1 MSNPAATAASASKK
15 PINVYLILLLVLL
28 LLAPM
33 ITLSFSPWHDNSSLW
48 YLGMLPT
55 VIGLFSSIRL
65 GISAA
70 FLTPALMFV
79 ALMLHGDVWPGTIFM
94 TLIAIA
100 TGLGAL
106 RGWHM
111 MLSFAGP
118 LTAYALIG
126 DLNVTVGT
134 QVVSA
139 NSSLEH
145 TAIAALFILGGGIWT
160 VLIGQFL
167 VRHFELKSPPT
178 VPFHTAGFF
187 AAALGILVGVGTFVC
202 MNWLT
207 PNSPESWWLILTIF
221 VVVQPYYT
229 DSTKRV
235 AARVAGTL
243 CGAIAA
249 TIIVTI
255 FQGIPQ
261 VISMLALALTV
272 LAAWANLKKPYWVFV
287 SFLTPAVV
295 LQTAGGTEQIFES
308 ILARS
313 GYTIVGAIASIIVLF
328 IGHWYIKRNSKFVHT
343 ATGTETLEG
352 SPKN

>member
-15 PINVYLILLLVLL
+15 PINVYLIVFLVLL

-55 VIGLFSSIRL
+55 AIGLFSSIRL

-70 FLTPALMFV
+70 FLTPVLMFV

-100 TGLGAL
+100 TGFGAL

-126 DLNVTVGT
+126 NLNVTVGT
-134 QVVSA
+134 ETFAAS
-139 NSSLEH
+139 SSLEH
-145 TAIAALFILGGGIWT
+145 TGIAALFILGGGIWT
-160 VLIGQFL
+160 VLIGQIL
-167 VRHFELKSPPT
+167 VRRFNLKSPPT

-187 AAALGILVGVGTFVC
+187 AAALGILVGVGTFIC
-202 MNWLT
+202 INWLT
-207 PNSPESWWLILTIF
+207 PDSPDSWWLILTVF

-249 TIIVTI
+249 TILVTI

-261 VISMLALALTV
+261 LISMLALLLTV

-313 GYTIVGAIASIIVLF
+313 AYTIIGAIASIIVLF
-328 IGHWYIKRNSKFVHT
+328 IGHWYIKRNSQFAHNPSDPEPLE
-343 ATGTETLEG
+343 TG
-352 SPKN
+352 PRN

>member
-1 MSNPAATAASASKK
+1 MSNPAASTSAK
-15 PINVYLILLLVLL
+15 PSINIGLVIALVLL

-33 ITLSFSPWHDNSSLW
+33 IALSFSPWHDNSSLW

-70 FLTPALMFV
+70 FLTPILMFI
-79 ALMLHGDVWPGTIFM
+79 ALLLHGNLWPGVIFM

-100 TGLGAL
+100 TGFGAL

-126 DLNVTVGT
+126 NINVAVGT
-134 QVVSA
+134 QSVPAS
-139 NSSLEH
+139 SSLEH
-145 TAIAALFILGGGIWT
+145 TAIATLFILGGGLWT

-167 VRHFELKSPPT
+167 VRRFQLKSPPT

-187 AAALGILVGVGTFVC
+187 AAALGILVAIASFVC
-202 MNWLT
+202 MYWLT

-235 AARVAGTL
+235 VARVIGTL
-243 CGAIAA
+243 VGAIAA
-249 TIIVTI
+249 TIIVTL
-255 FQGIPQ
+255 FQGAPTI
-261 VISMLALALTV
+261 ITSLALILTV
-272 LAAWANLKKPYWVFV
+272 AAAWANLKKPYWVFV
-287 SFLTPAVV
+287 TFLTPAVV
-295 LQTAGGTEQIFES
+295 LQTAGGTNEIFES

-313 GYTIVGAIASIIVLF
+313 GYTVVGAIASVIVLF
-328 IGHWYIKRNSKFVHT
+328 IGHWYIKDHT
-343 ATGTETLEG
+343 AYAKEKQNKL
-352 SPKN
+352 NAN